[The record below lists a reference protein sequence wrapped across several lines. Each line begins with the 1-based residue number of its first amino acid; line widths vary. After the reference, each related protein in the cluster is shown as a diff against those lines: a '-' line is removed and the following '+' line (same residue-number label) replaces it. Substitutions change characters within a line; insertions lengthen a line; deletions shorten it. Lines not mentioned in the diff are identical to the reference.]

1 MTEFFGETY
10 SYKQDIE
17 KVKEILAQQH
27 FNVEPYREKTEVLIQ
42 NNGKMIRALIT
53 ILFGRYTLAV
63 NQKNYDQETVFS
75 IDQCAAA
82 IELLHLATLVH
93 DDVIDNAEK
102 RRGLTTLQNFF
113 GNKNTIYLG
122 DILFTK
128 YFYLLTSLAPSKEF
142 IAYHSSAME
151 KVLTGELIQDALK
164 FHKQT
169 TLAEYYQAIK
179 GKTATLFSLSA
190 VSGVWLGKKNKQ
202 FDEDNLEFKNAFNF
216 GYNLGMAFQ
225 MLDDLKD
232 LNPLVKNGKPKFEDL
247 KAGIYT
253 LPIILALK
261 DKSFQKILNKGE
273 SNPFIIENY
282 FIENPDYLKRCK
294 DIIDHFLNEAQKA
307 LEFLIDSPESDQLN
321 SLLTNLRLNLE
332 NYNI

>member
-10 SYKQDIE
+10 SYKQDIK

-53 ILFGRYTLAV
+53 ILFGRYTLNASQEDHD
-63 NQKNYDQETVFS
+63 QKIIFS

-128 YFYLLTSLAPSKEF
+128 YFRLLTSLAPSKEF
-142 IAYHSSAME
+142 VAYHAAAME
-151 KVLTGELIQDALK
+151 EVLTGELIQDSLK

-190 VSGVWLGKKNKQ
+190 VSGVWLGRATKQ

-253 LPIILALK
+253 LPVILALK
-261 DKSFQKILNKGE
+261 DNDFQEILNKGE
-273 SNPFIIENY
+273 SNPLIIENY
-282 FIENPDYLKRCK
+282 FVENPGYLKKCK
-294 DIIDHFLNEAQKA
+294 NIIDNFLSEAKTA
-307 LEFLIDSPESDQLN
+307 LGFLLDSPETYQLN
-321 SLLTNLRLNLE
+321 SLLEQLRLNLE